1 MLTGIDLQYPT
12 INPHNNDDFLQRV
25 LVEAEKLEHQGKITA
40 RDHQKVHQKVHQKL
54 KIRYSGLSVRI
65 HL

>member
-40 RDHQKVHQKVHQKL
+40 RDHQKVHQKL